1 MKRNVLAWIGFMLL
15 IVSLFPV
22 QVLGDDT
29 RDQKDGWT
37 FSIVPYLWLPSISGT
52 INYNQSLGSLNGIEV
67 KVGPDNYL
75 SNLSATIML
84 SGEIRKG
91 KWGVLSDVIYLDFSS
106 EEGNVKAAVF
116 NSSGRFPINTSLNTD
131 TKSTLQGL
139 VWNLFG
145 SYRLVEGSTLTLDG
159 IGGLRYF
166 GLKASTEWQLAAAVN
181 GPGPGQTLARS
192 GRISEREDILD
203 AAIGV
208 RGRVAL
214 GSSHWFVPYHFD
226 VGTGTSIVTW
236 QGLLGIGYSFG
247 RVEGLLVYRHLSYS
261 QGGDKL
267 AQDLTFSGPGLGVVF
282 RF

>member
-1 MKRNVLAWIGFMLL
+1 MKRTVFAWIGFVLL
-15 IVSLFPV
+15 IVSFLPFE
-22 QVLGDDT
+22 VLGDDT

-37 FSIVPYLWLPSISGT
+37 FSLVPYLWLPSISGT
-52 INYNQSLGSLNGIEV
+52 INYNQSLGSLNSMEV

-75 SNLSATIML
+75 SNLSAAVML
-84 SGEIRKG
+84 SGEARKG
-91 KWGVLSDVIYLDFSS
+91 KWGVLSDVIYLNFSS
-106 EEGNVKAAVF
+106 EESNVKAAVF
-116 NSSGRFPINTSLNTD
+116 NSSGRFPISTSLNTD

-139 VWNLFG
+139 VWNLLG
-145 SYRLVEGSTLTLDG
+145 SYRLIEGSTITLDG
-159 IGGLRYF
+159 VGGVRYF
-166 GLKASTEWQLAAAVN
+166 GLKATTDWQLAAEVN

-203 AAIGV
+203 AVIGV

-214 GSSHWFVPYHFD
+214 GNSHWFVPYHFD

-247 RVEGLLVYRHLSYS
+247 RVEGLLAYRHLSYS